1 MPHFVLLLLLC
12 ICSAVN
18 STDLFEKSNLAA
30 WCIVSFDAKK
40 RNPEERAA
48 MVAKMGLT
56 KVAYDWR
63 QQHLVEFEREI
74 LAYQKRSIE
83 SFASWGAVPCTDGEA
98 FGLYVVE
105 AIASGV
111 PVVQPRHGAFP
122 ELIELTKGGI
132 LRDPDDVH
140 SLAESLNILLSD
152 DVYRQRITDE
162 GMTNVRN
169 DFTAAMM
176 AERVES
182 LFQELKA

>member
-1 MPHFVLLLLLC
+1 MDAAGLKGRYEFHTNLNF
-12 ICSAVN
+12 N
-18 STDLFEKSNLAA
+18 EKVRFFRDITVFS
-30 WCIVSFDAKK
+30 
-40 RNPEERAA
+40 
-48 MVAKMGLT
+48 
-56 KVAYDWR
+56 
-63 QQHLVEFEREI
+63 
-74 LAYQKRSIE
+74 
-83 SFASWGAVPCTDGEA
+83 VPCTYGEA